1 MKVLRT
7 VKNFSAIGFN
17 NCFIHNKKGYKVR
30 IFSIEPANEPKK
42 GFSGRTVT
50 LKGDRTSE
58 SRNGRSFSFVL
69 LTCKEGENVSL
80 IRVHMIFFYI

>member
-1 MKVLRT
+1 MKKFLSNRVSITVL
-7 VKNFSAIGFN
+7 
-17 NCFIHNKKGYKVR
+17 FITRKGYKVR

-58 SRNGRSFSFVL
+58 SRNGRSFSFCA
-69 LTCKEGENVSL
+69 TD
-80 IRVHMIFFYI
+80 M